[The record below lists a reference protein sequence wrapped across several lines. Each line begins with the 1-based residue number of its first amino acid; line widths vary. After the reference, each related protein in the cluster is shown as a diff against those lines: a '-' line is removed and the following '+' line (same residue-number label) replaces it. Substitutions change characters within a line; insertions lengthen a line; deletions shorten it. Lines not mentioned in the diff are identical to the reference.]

1 MNTLNA
7 PIQCFWNR
15 NDDGTLYSVAIDKEE
30 LTVDGSL
37 ALLDQIPDMTFGITI
52 EKYDSESGEW
62 SAMKELKTNRSSI
75 GTNEYKV
82 DWTAGWLW
90 FNGEDNIKRIRA
102 SYHGRGFWLLSDKR
116 IFTHLSRNADGTY
129 NYSDLEHVISTATNY
144 EFVGEYALGRAYTP
158 GNQVYY
164 KGSAYIAVDDINVG
178 ESPTPS
184 NQKWKRLTLGYN
196 NRGTFNADN
205 TYHAGDVVYW
215 KSDGNSDGLYVCLA
229 DNSKFD
235 TDTDLS
241 QSGFWQVLYD
251 MSDIRDA
258 IRNCDL
264 VFAASDDSK
273 ATTTVGAR
281 GITVKYEGI
290 GSVGISPTDVSVIV
304 PGGDTHL
311 LTNKVDKISGKSLI
325 DKAFADNVS
334 TNGNTTTIDSQ
345 LETYSITTRLG
356 AEVAI
361 SGMDDSGNTVIKH
374 KLSEKANTADVFL
387 KSGDVVIA
395 DGKKISLSSS
405 ESGNDGTLT
414 IRPTGIS
421 LSRDTSMGTNDVAVS
436 AYSGI
441 SVGGYGVD
449 ISINTIDGEQ
459 HKLSEKADK
468 AEVFLPTK
476 DIALESGKKISI
488 TNSNDT
494 MAATLSGEELK
505 IAEKDND
512 YKYARISANDV
523 EVKTYYADETND
535 PVFVTHKLSE
545 KVNSSNVLTKTNTA
559 AFTPTGDYQPAT
571 KKYVDDI
578 VIEAGGGDMLRTV
591 YDKDKTGTVDD
602 SKKLGGQ
609 LPSYYSKTTDIGTL
623 ADLNT
628 TNKTNIVSAV
638 NEKWTGKVYTIEVG
652 NDWEIHTVTSN
663 GEEKLGSYYQEI
675 AVEGITSAGQ
685 PFVDVVLPDDDVQAK
700 QQLTDYQCVSRVR
713 TENGKIILKC
723 FEDRPSSS
731 FTIRVL
737 VLGNTL

>member
-1 MNTLNA
+1 MSLIVNSPITLPVVA
-7 PIQCFWNR
+7 KDVPTPISGTRGLVAKYDGWYDYQS
-15 NDDGTLYSVAIDKEE
+15 DGTETKIPSPNDNLKFVNGKGIVFGVPDNYDPESVYKNRINNNGIEMAVGGGETHIEVGKVEIVCGDK
-30 LTVDGSL
+30 
-37 ALLDQIPDMTFGITI
+37 
-52 EKYDSESGEW
+52 
-62 SAMKELKTNRSSI
+62 
-75 GTNEYKV
+75 
-82 DWTAGWLW
+82 
-90 FNGEDNIKRIRA
+90 
-102 SYHGRGFWLLSDKR
+102 
-116 IFTHLSRNADGTY
+116 THN
-129 NYSDLEHVISTATNY
+129 
-144 EFVGEYALGRAYTP
+144 
-158 GNQVYY
+158 
-164 KGSAYIAVDDINVG
+164 
-178 ESPTPS
+178 
-184 NQKWKRLTLGYN
+184 
-196 NRGTFNADN
+196 
-205 TYHAGDVVYW
+205 
-215 KSDGNSDGLYVCLA
+215 
-229 DNSKFD
+229 
-235 TDTDLS
+235 
-241 QSGFWQVLYD
+241 
-251 MSDIRDA
+251 
-258 IRNCDL
+258 
-264 VFAASDDSK
+264 
-273 ATTTVGAR
+273 
-281 GITVKYEGI
+281 
-290 GSVGISPTDVSVIV
+290 
-304 PGGDTHL
+304 
-311 LTNKVDKISGKSLI
+311 
-325 DKAFADNVS
+325 
-334 TNGNTTTIDSQ
+334 
-345 LETYSITTRLG
+345 
-356 AEVAI
+356 
-361 SGMDDSGNTVIKH
+361 
-374 KLSEKANTADVFL
+374 LSEKANTSDVFL
-387 KSGDVVIA
+387 KSGDVVLA
-395 DGKKISLSSS
+395 DGKKVSLSSS

-449 ISINTIDGEQ
+449 ISINTTDGEQ

-628 TNKTNIVSAV
+628 INKTNIVSAV
-638 NEKWTGKVYTIEVG
+638 NEKWTGKVYTVEVG

-675 AVEGITSAGQ
+675 AVEGITSVGQ

-737 VLGNTL
+737 VLGNVL